1 MLAHYDPR
9 LPIRLAGDAS
19 SYGIGA
25 VLSHVL
31 ADGTERPVAYA
42 SRTLLSNEQ
51 HYAQV
56 EKEALYLIFGV
67 QKFYQY
73 IYGREFT
80 LVTDHRPLTTIFGP
94 KKGVPPLAAARLQ
107 RWALLLSAFRYKIE
121 FRPTLAHANADGLS
135 RLPLQQKV
143 AVGNPPDPAVFNVR
157 QINILP
163 VTAKQ
168 LAVTTRSDPVLSRIF
183 KYTQTGWPREIPDD
197 LKPYANRQQE
207 LSLEEGCI
215 LWGIR
220 VVVPAKLQKQVL
232 EELHQGHPGVVRMKT
247 LARSHVWWPG
257 IDQEIEGMVKACTA
271 CQEVKNT
278 PAVAPLHP
286 WVWPDHPWTRIH
298 VDFVGP
304 FRGKTYLVIMDA
316 HSKWPEVIYM
326 KTNTTT
332 ASLIVELR
340 RVFAAFG
347 LPRQVVSDNGPQFVS
362 AEFEKFMKENGVKHL
377 RSAPYHPSTNGLAER
392 FVQSLKQALK
402 VGERQGVPSQQ
413 CLAEFLLTYRVT
425 PHSTTNES
433 PSKLLMGR
441 ELRTR
446 LDLLHPDCGS
456 TVLEHQ
462 SQQKDQHD
470 RHSRERDFHV
480 GQSVMVRNFRE
491 GPRWVQAVIFE
502 RCGPLSYLVQTLDG
516 RVWKRHVDRENWK

>member
-1 MLAHYDPR
+1 
-9 LPIRLAGDAS
+9 
-19 SYGIGA
+19 
-25 VLSHVL
+25 
-31 ADGTERPVAYA
+31 
-42 SRTLLSNEQ
+42 
-51 HYAQV
+51 
-56 EKEALYLIFGV
+56 
-67 QKFYQY
+67 
-73 IYGREFT
+73 
-80 LVTDHRPLTTIFGP
+80 
-94 KKGVPPLAAARLQ
+94 
-107 RWALLLSAFRYKIE
+107 
-121 FRPTLAHANADGLS
+121 
-135 RLPLQQKV
+135 
-143 AVGNPPDPAVFNVR
+143 
-157 QINILP
+157 
-163 VTAKQ
+163 
-168 LAVTTRSDPVLSRIF
+168 
-183 KYTQTGWPREIPDD
+183 
-197 LKPYANRQQE
+197 
-207 LSLEEGCI
+207 
-215 LWGIR
+215 
-220 VVVPAKLQKQVL
+220 
-232 EELHQGHPGVVRMKT
+232 MKT

-298 VDFVGP
+298 VDFAGP
-304 FRGKTYLVIMDA
+304 FRGKTYLVIVDA
-316 HSKWPEVIYM
+316 HSKWPEVIDM

-402 VGERQGVPSQQ
+402 VVERQGIPSQQ

-441 ELRTR
+441 ELRTC

-470 RHSRERDFHV
+470 TVVRLLPCWSECYGEKFSR
-480 GQSVMVRNFRE
+480 
-491 GPRWVQAVIFE
+491 GPTMGTSSD
-502 RCGPLSYLVQTLDG
+502 C
-516 RVWKRHVDRENWK
+516 